1 MTRLIDTIGESVR
14 DRMKNT
20 NLTPLEDEI
29 RKYILVFFARTGS
42 PPSVNDIMGAITVPS
57 EDVIYQAIWKLQKAD
72 LLVMKDGIITSAY
85 PFSADKTRHTV
96 VFADGH
102 TANAL
107 CATDALGMHFMLGE
121 DITLR
126 SLCPECAQTI
136 TIDLKGGGVTSRNPE
151 GTVEYVKARDHY
163 GCTAETCCPYI
174 NLFCG
179 RDHVD
184 QWRAKNPAFS
194 DGEIYTI
201 EEALEDGRMI
211 FGEFLK

>member
-1 MTRLIDTIGESVR
+1 MTRLMDTIGESVR
-14 DRMKNT
+14 DRCKRA
-20 NLTPLEDEI
+20 NLTPIEDEI
-29 RKYILVFFARTGS
+29 RKCILRFFAGTGN
-42 PPSVNDIMGAITVPS
+42 PPTVQEIREIVAVPS
-57 EDVIYQAIWKLQKAD
+57 DDIVNQAIRKLRKAD
-72 LLVMKDGIITSAY
+72 ILTTQAGVITSAY
-85 PFSADKTRHTV
+85 PFSAVKTRHTV

-102 TANAL
+102 SVNAL

-126 SLCPECAQTI
+126 SLCPECGQVI
-136 TIDLKGGGVTSRNPE
+136 TIDLKGGRVASRNPE
-151 GTVEYVKARDHY
+151 GAVEYVKARDHY
-163 GCTAETCCPYI
+163 GCTAETCCPHI

-179 RDHVD
+179 SDHVD

-194 DGEIYTI
+194 DGEIYAI